1 MAGPASPVR
10 GVSVPFCAPL
20 PRHAWEGARQ
30 PENASEH
37 LPTQAS
43 SSETLSLRLSF
54 SDEQMLFF
62 FVRRSAGE
70 TPEGAEAGMGTCS
83 GRTWERLCS
92 RFSHPS
98 AFIYRLLLTPLGFTA
113 EHHPIPQQSPKQEGA
128 GPHWWS
134 HFSHLQHSFIS
145 VVLTLLGF
153 SAQHHQIPQQ
163 SPKRVGT
170 DPHR

>member
-1 MAGPASPVR
+1 MAGPASPVQ

-62 FVRRSAGE
+62 SFAALQARPLKGQGLERERAAGARGS
-70 TPEGAEAGMGTCS
+70 GAAPASPT
-83 GRTWERLCS
+83 
-92 RFSHPS
+92 FS
-98 AFIYRLLLTPLGFTA
+98 I
-113 EHHPIPQQSPKQEGA
+113 
-128 GPHWWS
+128 
-134 HFSHLQHSFIS
+134 HLSSF
-145 VVLTLLGF
+145 
-153 SAQHHQIPQQ
+153 
-163 SPKRVGT
+163 T
-170 DPHR
+170 DPFGVHS